1 MEKNFKELLKQ
12 VTTFVFDVDGVFT
25 DGSVLLMPNGEA
37 IRNANIKDGYATQ
50 LAVKKGYNLCIITG
64 GTSEGVRQRFQN
76 LGVKDIYMGAGT
88 KAEVL
93 EEYLELYDLKP
104 ENVLYMGDDIPD
116 YENLKTVAVPTCP
129 NDASQDIKDICIYIS
144 PINGGKGC
152 VRDVIEQVM
161 RVQGKW
167 MDGEAFHW

>member
-12 VTTFVFDVDGVFT
+12 VTTFVFDVDGVYT

-37 IRNANIKDGYATQ
+37 VRNANIKDGYATQ
-50 LAVKKGYNLCIITG
+50 LAVKKGYNFCIITG
-64 GTSEGVRQRFQN
+64 GTSEGVKRRFQN
-76 LGVKDIYMGAGT
+76 LGVKDIYMGSGNKSEA
-88 KAEVL
+88 L
-93 EEYLELYDLKP
+93 EEYLDAYDIKP
-104 ENVLYMGDDIPD
+104 ESVLYMGDDVPD
-116 YENLKTVAVPTCP
+116 YHNLKTIGVPTCP
-129 NDASQDIKDICIYIS
+129 NDAAQDIKDICIYIS

-152 VRDVIEQVM
+152 VRDVIEQVL